1 MPDHPPTDEPELVRR
16 IAQRDQAALSS
27 LYDRYA
33 RPLFALALKIVT
45 VAEEAEEVVTDVFC
59 QVWRT
64 ADRYDASRGRV
75 DAWLFM
81 MTRSRALDRVR
92 SAQRQ
97 QRSIEAQEA
106 EAATDLPLDRVSD
119 PEAEA
124 ELAERRRAV
133 QAAMVGLAGPQ
144 REALELAFFEGL
156 SHSEVA
162 EKLNQPL
169 GTVKTRIR
177 AGLGKLR
184 DALAPVWGAV
194 AP

>member
-1 MPDHPPTDEPELVRR
+1 
-16 IAQRDQAALSS
+16 
-27 LYDRYA
+27 
-33 RPLFALALKIVT
+33 
-45 VAEEAEEVVTDVFC
+45 VTDVFC

-75 DAWLFM
+75 DEWLFM

-106 EAATDLPLDRVSD
+106 EATLDLPLERGSD
-119 PEAEA
+119 PAAEA

-133 QAAMVGLAGPQ
+133 QVAMGGLADPQ

-184 DALAPVWGAV
+184 DSLAPVWGAV